1 MTSKGKQL
9 PHEKRKG
16 EAALSDFAE
25 YVEKQ
30 QELRFPSHH
39 KTAAAG
45 ATAAAPA
52 SKQQQQKQDDGTNH
66 EHHDE
71 LDLLLDTLDLS
82 DALPRRKLRDLLL
95 SATDNDADA
104 SLRAL
109 TDVVAERL
117 AEGVGETVFEIGY
130 EESGEGMRLTREEWD
145 VAYKRLA
152 EAAKGA
158 RADCQLLLT
167 KGVGGDAEG
176 TTAAG
181 KTEGCSGKVLV
192 RQTPRTV
199 EDVIETRIAVVG
211 NGKALSPF
219 HPIKQ
224 GFYGNVLTTSGDPN
238 SRRG

>member
-39 KTAAAG
+39 RPANIATSSSTAPS
-45 ATAAAPA
+45 TSISTPPTT
-52 SKQQQQKQDDGTNH
+52 SVFSQTYTDDT

-71 LDLLLDTLDLS
+71 LDDLLDTLDLS
-82 DALPRRKLRDLLL
+82 DAAPRPKLRELLL
-95 SATDNDADA
+95 GTDAA
-104 SLRAL
+104 SLQGL
-109 TDVVAERL
+109 TDVVSERL
-117 AEGVGETVFEIGY
+117 REGMGEMVFELGY
-130 EESGEGMRLTREEWD
+130 EENGEWMKLTREEWER
-145 VAYKRLA
+145 AYKRLE
-152 EAAKGA
+152 EASKGA

-167 KGVGGDAEG
+167 KGVGGDVEG
-176 TTAAG
+176 TMAAG
-181 KTEGCSGKVLV
+181 GKDTGCSGKVLV

-211 NGKALSPF
+211 NGEYSFLLAD
-219 HPIKQ
+219 IKTP
-224 GFYGNVLTTSGDPN
+224 Y
-238 SRRG
+238 